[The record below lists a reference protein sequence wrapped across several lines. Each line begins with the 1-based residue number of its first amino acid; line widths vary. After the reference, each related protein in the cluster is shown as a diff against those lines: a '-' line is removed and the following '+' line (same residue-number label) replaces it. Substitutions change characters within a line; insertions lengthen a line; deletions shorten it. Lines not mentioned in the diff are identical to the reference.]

1 MTKNTNI
8 LSVKDLSIS
17 FKTSNGVSEAVRNV
31 SFDIKRGESLAL
43 VGESGSG
50 KSITALSIMQ
60 LLPYPL
66 AFHPSGELLFKGD
79 DLMGR
84 DDKYMRKIRGDQIG
98 MIFQEP
104 LTALNPLHTVEKQIG
119 EILELHKGLKGADK
133 DKRIGE
139 LMDMVELSKLK
150 SRLNAYPHE
159 LSGGQRQR
167 VMIAMALANDPDLLI
182 ADEPTT
188 ALDVTIQAQVMELLD
203 KLKKELDMALLLITH
218 DLNLVEKTV
227 DRVAVMK
234 LGEIVEQKTTKSLF
248 SKPQHEYTKMLLA
261 AQPKGKAVATN
272 KKAKPLLTA
281 ENMKV
286 HFPTKKSLFGKTLEV
301 IKAVDDISFTVYEG
315 QTLGIVGESGSGKS
329 TLGLAVLR
337 LLGSEGDI
345 VFAGQNVSEADKREV
360 RKLRGDLQIVFQDP
374 FGSLSPRMT
383 VAQIVGEGLTIHA
396 PHLNKQQ
403 RDEAVVKALKEVRI
417 DPETRHRFPHEF
429 SGGQRQRISIA
440 RALVLKPK
448 LIVLDEPTS
457 ALDMSVQAEVVD
469 LLRALQN
476 EHGLSFIFI
485 SHDLKVVR
493 ALSHYIL
500 VMKDGKIVEEGATDQ
515 IFDKPKKD
523 YTKDLMTAAM
533 DIKTRKKTK

>member
-1 MTKNTNI
+1 M
-8 LSVKDLSIS
+8 
-17 FKTSNGVSEAVRNV
+17 
-31 SFDIKRGESLAL
+31 
-43 VGESGSG
+43 
-50 KSITALSIMQ
+50 
-60 LLPYPL
+60 
-66 AFHPSGELLFKGD
+66 
-79 DLMGR
+79 
-84 DDKYMRKIRGDQIG
+84 
-98 MIFQEP
+98 
-104 LTALNPLHTVEKQIG
+104 
-119 EILELHKGLKGADK
+119 
-133 DKRIGE
+133 
-139 LMDMVELSKLK
+139 
-150 SRLNAYPHE
+150 
-159 LSGGQRQR
+159 
-167 VMIAMALANDPDLLI
+167 
-182 ADEPTT
+182 
-188 ALDVTIQAQVMELLD
+188 
-203 KLKKELDMALLLITH
+203 
-218 DLNLVEKTV
+218 
-227 DRVAVMK
+227 
-234 LGEIVEQKTTKSLF
+234 
-248 SKPQHEYTKMLLA
+248 
-261 AQPKGKAVATN
+261 
-272 KKAKPLLTA
+272 
-281 ENMKV
+281 
-286 HFPTKKSLFGKTLEV
+286 
-301 IKAVDDISFTVYEG
+301 
-315 QTLGIVGESGSGKS
+315 
-329 TLGLAVLR
+329 
-337 LLGSEGDI
+337 
-345 VFAGQNVSEADKREV
+345 
-360 RKLRGDLQIVFQDP
+360 RGDLQIVFQDP

>member
-1 MTKNTNI
+1 
-8 LSVKDLSIS
+8 
-17 FKTSNGVSEAVRNV
+17 
-31 SFDIKRGESLAL
+31 
-43 VGESGSG
+43 
-50 KSITALSIMQ
+50 
-60 LLPYPL
+60 
-66 AFHPSGELLFKGD
+66 
-79 DLMGR
+79 
-84 DDKYMRKIRGDQIG
+84 
-98 MIFQEP
+98 
-104 LTALNPLHTVEKQIG
+104 
-119 EILELHKGLKGADK
+119 
-133 DKRIGE
+133 
-139 LMDMVELSKLK
+139 
-150 SRLNAYPHE
+150 
-159 LSGGQRQR
+159 
-167 VMIAMALANDPDLLI
+167 MIAMALANDPDLLI

-301 IKAVDDISFTVYEG
+301 VKAVDDISFTVYEG

-345 VFAGQNVSEADKREV
+345 VFAGQDVSEADKREV
-360 RKLRGDLQIVFQDP
+360 RKLRGDMQIVFQDP

-396 PHLNKQQ
+396 PHLNKQE
-403 RDEAVVKALKEVRI
+403 RDDAVVKALKEVRI
-417 DPETRHRFPHEF
+417 DPNTRHRFPHEF

>member
-8 LSVKDLSIS
+8 LSVKNLSIS

-31 SFDIKRGESLAL
+31 SFDIQRGESLAL

-66 AFHPSGELLFKGD
+66 AFHPNGEILFKGN

-301 IKAVDDISFTVYEG
+301 VKAVDDISFTVYEG

-345 VFAGQNVSEADKREV
+345 VFAGQDVSEADKREV
-360 RKLRGDLQIVFQDP
+360 RKLRGDMQIVFQDP

-396 PHLNKQQ
+396 PHLNKQE
-403 RDEAVVKALKEVRI
+403 RDDAVVKALKEVRI
-417 DPETRHRFPHEF
+417 DPNTRHRFPHEF

>member
-84 DDKYMRKIRGDQIG
+84 DDKYMRRIRGDQIG

-150 SRLNAYPHE
+150 TRLNAYPHE

-234 LGEIVEQKTTKSLF
+234 LGEIVELKTTKSLF

-272 KKAKPLLTA
+272 KKANPLLTA

-301 IKAVDDISFTVYEG
+301 VKAVDDISFTVYKG

-533 DIKTRKKTK
+533 DIKTRKKAK